1 MRRLILLFLVA
12 GLAACESTP
21 VRTVDGEDW
30 LRHQQQV
37 AAQERWLMQGR
48 VAIRYAEDGG
58 QGLLHWRQ
66 QDESYDLRFYDAL
79 NRLQLHIEGNGSGV
93 KLHARNGDVREAS
106 SAESLMQDY
115 LGWSVPV
122 DALRYWVRGLPEPS
136 MEILES
142 QMSNSRLIQLGQGDW
157 QIQYQRYEEVEG
169 VWLPDLLKINAPDL
183 RIKLVVEKWSL
194 S

>member
-1 MRRLILLFLVA
+1 MRRLILLFLIA

-21 VRTVDGEDW
+21 LRTVDGEDW

-48 VAIRYAEDGG
+48 VAIRYAEEGG

-79 NRLQLHIEGNGSGV
+79 NRLQLHIEGNGNGV

-106 SAESLMQDY
+106 NAESLMQDY
-115 LGWSVPV
+115 LGWAVPV

-136 MEILES
+136 MEIRES
-142 QMSNSRLIQLGQGDW
+142 QMSNSRLTQLAQGDW

-169 VWLPDLLKINAPDL
+169 IWLPDLLKINAPDL
-183 RIKLVVEKWSL
+183 IIKLVVEKWSL